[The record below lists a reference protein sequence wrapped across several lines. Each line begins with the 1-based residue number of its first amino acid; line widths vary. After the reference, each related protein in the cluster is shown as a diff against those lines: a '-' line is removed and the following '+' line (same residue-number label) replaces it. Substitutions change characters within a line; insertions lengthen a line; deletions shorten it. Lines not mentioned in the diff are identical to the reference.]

1 MSFKLKRR
9 DSDGAAPDAPKE
21 EAAGKKKYSVGGYIV
36 LLFAVVLVLVV
47 MSYFV
52 QQRNHTITLDSLL
65 EQQDNVTSQ
74 AFANI
79 EKLQDSNIQLM
90 EENEALN
97 EEIEALKEQIEELEQ
112 EKDALV
118 SSNSAVETES
128 KALKEL
134 LGLQAAIDSGDI
146 AKAEAQVEAVKNS
159 ALPQEYKAKFDA
171 LCAELEILKNPP
183 VETEPETETETE
195 KEEE

>member
-9 DSDGAAPDAPKE
+9 DSDGAAPDAPKTE
-21 EAAGKKKYSVGGYIV
+21 ESKKKYSVGGYVI

-79 EKLQDSNIQLM
+79 EKLQDSNVQLM
-90 EENEALN
+90 EENDYN
-97 EEIEALKEQIEELEQ
+97 P
-112 EKDALV
+112 
-118 SSNSAVETES
+118 
-128 KALKEL
+128 
-134 LGLQAAIDSGDI
+134 
-146 AKAEAQVEAVKNS
+146 AKAE
-159 ALPQEYKAKFDA
+159 EYCATFK
-171 LCAELEILKNPP
+171 AELNA
-183 VETEPETETETE
+183 
-195 KEEE
+195 

>member
-9 DSDGAAPDAPKE
+9 DSEGAAPDAPKE
-21 EAAGKKKYSVGGYIV
+21 DNGGKKKYSVGAYMC

-79 EKLQDSNIQLM
+79 EKLQDTNIQLM
-90 EENEALN
+90 EENEALSN
-97 EEIEALKEQIEELEQ
+97 EVEDLKEKVSTLESEKEAIESAKTNAEAEL
-112 EKDALV
+112 
-118 SSNSAVETES
+118 S
-128 KALKEL
+128 ALKEL
-134 LGLQAAIDSGDI
+134 YKLQTAIDSGDI
-146 AKAEAQVEAVKNS
+146 ENAEKQAAAVKEI
-159 ALPQEYKAKFDA
+159 ALPQNYKEKFDA
-171 LCAELEILKNPP
+171 LCNELKLLKNPP
-183 VETEPETETETE
+183 LTEGETETE

>member
-9 DSDGAAPDAPKE
+9 DSEGAAPDAPKE
-21 EAAGKKKYSVGGYIV
+21 ESGGKKKYSVGAYMC

-79 EKLQDSNIQLM
+79 EKLQDTNIQLM
-90 EENEALN
+90 EENEALS
-97 EEIEALKEQIEELEQ
+97 EEVEELKEQAEALESEKAALESAKNDAENELY
-112 EKDALV
+112 
-118 SSNSAVETES
+118 
-128 KALKEL
+128 ALKEL
-134 LGLQAAIDSGDI
+134 YKLQKAIDSGDI
-146 AKAEAQVEAVKNS
+146 EAAEKQVTAVKKS
-159 ALPQEYKAKFDA
+159 ALSGDYKAKFDA
-171 LCAELEILKNPP
+171 LCNELELLKNPP
-183 VETEPETETETE
+183 LTEEETETE